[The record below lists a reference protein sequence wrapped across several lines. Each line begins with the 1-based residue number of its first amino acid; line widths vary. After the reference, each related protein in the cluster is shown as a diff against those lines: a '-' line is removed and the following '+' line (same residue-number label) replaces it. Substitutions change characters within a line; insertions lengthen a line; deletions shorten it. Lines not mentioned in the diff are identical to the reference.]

1 MSRIAVLKRRQDA
14 FVQLCRPHG
23 LLLTAPGSR
32 RTVERRPDLKSE
44 IGSIGDLQ
52 VRVLGLRPSTLVL
65 VGTRQESVGL
75 DSDGIPEPEVGA
87 LEYADR
93 HRRIPGFE
101 VKPPDENERFA
112 RVERCR
118 NEMTQK
124 HTENPQLYPRDGTA
138 AFFMSPS
145 DVLRVEKELRDTA
158 ERVSAVYHSHVGA
171 GAYLSEMDLEYA
183 EHAFFPF
190 PYAHQI
196 VIEVYGNEDAVGRI
210 GIFRRDGV
218 GRPFQG
224 CLVRPVDR

>member
-1 MSRIAVLKRRQDA
+1 MGQRRDDAKWPTRDRVGPLDSRE
-14 FVQLCRPHG
+14 
-23 LLLTAPGSR
+23 
-32 RTVERRPDLKSE
+32 RTVRRRVDADKARRVDADEKLSPVPVPGRILNE
-44 IGSIGDLQ
+44 I
-52 VRVLGLRPSTLVL
+52 RTH
-65 VGTRQESVGL
+65 
-75 DSDGIPEPEVGA
+75 A
-87 LEYADR
+87 LESR
-93 HRRIPGFE
+93 PEECCGLIIG
-101 VKPPDENERFA
+101 DENERFV

-190 PYAHQI
+190 PDAHQI
-196 VIEVYGNEDAVGRI
+196 VIEVYGDEDAVGRI